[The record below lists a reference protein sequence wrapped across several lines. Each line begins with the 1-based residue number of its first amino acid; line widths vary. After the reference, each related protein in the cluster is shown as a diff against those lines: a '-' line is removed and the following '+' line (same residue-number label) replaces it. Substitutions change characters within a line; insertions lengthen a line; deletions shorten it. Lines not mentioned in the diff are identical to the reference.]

1 MYQFKPMSN
10 SNKYVVTIGGSN
22 VDIISRSKKKILIGE
37 SNISEIDLTAGG
49 VIRNIAENLCHLKH
63 SCYLITVFGDDEFG
77 NYLKN
82 NCKNSG
88 ININHSLNT
97 KLGNTATYL
106 SVNDHTGE
114 MLVAANDTKIL
125 ENLTPEFLSSKKSLI
140 NDAEAIVIDSNL
152 SKNTIKYILNN
163 FKNKFIF
170 ADPVSKTKSSKLKKY
185 LSFINVIKPNLEEAK
200 FLFDLKSIGTGDLKA
215 LSLSLS
221 KKNVEKI
228 IISLGSKGIISFNN
242 GEIKKILTKKQRVQN
257 VNGAGD
263 ALMAGLIHGHLKNW
277 EWDYNVKFAISMANI
292 SLQSKSTVN
301 SDLSEKKVFKFLN
314 ENIL

>member
-1 MYQFKPMSN
+1 MSN
-10 SNKYVVTIGGSN
+10 LKKYVVSIGGSN

-37 SNISEIDLTAGG
+37 SNVSEIDLTAGG
-49 VIRNIAENLCHLKH
+49 VIRNITENLCYLKH
-63 SCYLITVFGDDEFG
+63 NCYLITVFGDDEFG
-77 NYLKN
+77 NYLKD

-88 ININHSLNT
+88 ININQSLNI

-140 NDAEAIVIDSNL
+140 NDAAAIVIDANL
-152 SKNTIKYILNN
+152 SINTLKYIFNN

-170 ADPVSKTKSSKLKKY
+170 ADPVSLTKSVKLKKY
-185 LSFINVIKPNLEEAK
+185 LSLINVIKPNLEEAK
-200 FLFDLKSIGTGDLKA
+200 FLFNLRSVGTRYLNA
-215 LSLSLS
+215 LRLSLLE
-221 KKNVEKI
+221 KNVEKL
-228 IISLGSKGIISFNN
+228 IISLGSKGVISYNN
-242 GEIKKILTKKQRVQN
+242 GEIKKISTRKQRVQN

-263 ALMAGLIHGHLKNW
+263 ALMAGLIHGYLKNW

-301 SDLSEKKVFKFLN
+301 ADLSEKKVLKFLN

>member
-1 MYQFKPMSN
+1 MSN
-10 SNKYVVTIGGSN
+10 LKKYVVTIGGSN

-37 SNISEIDLTAGG
+37 SNVSEIDLTAGG
-49 VIRNIAENLCHLKH
+49 VIRNITENLCYLKH
-63 SCYLITVFGDDEFG
+63 NCYLITVFGDDEFG
-77 NYLKN
+77 NYLKD

-88 ININHSLNT
+88 ININQSLNI

-140 NDAEAIVIDSNL
+140 NDATAIVIDANL
-152 SKNTIKYILNN
+152 SINTLKYIFNN

-170 ADPVSKTKSSKLKKY
+170 ADPVSLTKSVKLKKY
-185 LSFINVIKPNLEEAK
+185 LSLINVIKPNLEEAK
-200 FLFDLKSIGTGDLKA
+200 FLFNLRSVGTRYLNA
-215 LSLSLS
+215 LRLSLLE
-221 KKNVEKI
+221 KNVEKL
-228 IISLGSKGIISFNN
+228 IISLGSKGVISYNN
-242 GEIKKILTKKQRVQN
+242 GEIKKISTRKQRVQN

-263 ALMAGLIHGHLKNW
+263 ALMAGLIHGYLKNW

-301 SDLSEKKVFKFLN
+301 VDLSEKKVLKFLN

>member
-1 MYQFKPMSN
+1 MSN
-10 SNKYVVTIGGSN
+10 LKKYVVTIGGSN

-37 SNISEIDLTAGG
+37 SNVSEIDLTAGG
-49 VIRNIAENLCHLKH
+49 VIRNITENLCYLKH
-63 SCYLITVFGDDEFG
+63 NCYLITVFGDDEFG
-77 NYLKN
+77 NYLKD

-88 ININHSLNT
+88 ININQSLNI

-140 NDAEAIVIDSNL
+140 NDAAAIVIDANL
-152 SKNTIKYILNN
+152 SINTLKYIFNN

-170 ADPVSKTKSSKLKKY
+170 ADPVSLTKSVKLKKY
-185 LSFINVIKPNLEEAK
+185 LSLINVIKPNLEEAK
-200 FLFDLKSIGTGDLKA
+200 FLFNLRSVGTRYLNA
-215 LSLSLS
+215 LRLSLLE
-221 KKNVEKI
+221 KNVEKL
-228 IISLGSKGIISFNN
+228 IISLGSKGVISYNN
-242 GEIKKILTKKQRVQN
+242 GEIKKISTRKQRVQN

-263 ALMAGLIHGHLKNW
+263 ALMAGLIHGYLKNW

-301 SDLSEKKVFKFLN
+301 ADLSEKKVLKFLN

>member
-1 MYQFKPMSN
+1 MSN
-10 SNKYVVTIGGSN
+10 LKKYVVTIGGSN
-22 VDIISRSKKKILIGE
+22 VDIISRSKNKILIGE
-37 SNISEIDLTAGG
+37 SNVSEIDLTAGG
-49 VIRNIAENLCHLKH
+49 VIRNITENLCYLKH
-63 SCYLITVFGDDEFG
+63 NCYLITVFGDDEFG
-77 NYLKN
+77 NYLKD

-88 ININHSLNT
+88 ININQSLNI

-140 NDAEAIVIDSNL
+140 NDAAAIVIDANL
-152 SKNTIKYILNN
+152 SINTLKYIFNN

-170 ADPVSKTKSSKLKKY
+170 ADPVSLTKSVKLKKY
-185 LSFINVIKPNLEEAK
+185 LSLINVIKPNLEEAK
-200 FLFDLKSIGTGDLKA
+200 FLFNLRSVGTRYLNA
-215 LSLSLS
+215 LRLSLLE
-221 KKNVEKI
+221 KNVEKL
-228 IISLGSKGIISFNN
+228 IISLGSKGVISYNN
-242 GEIKKILTKKQRVQN
+242 GEIKKISTRKQRVQN

-263 ALMAGLIHGHLKNW
+263 ALMAGLIHGYLKNW

-301 SDLSEKKVFKFLN
+301 VDLSEKKVLKFLN

>member
-1 MYQFKPMSN
+1 MSN
-10 SNKYVVTIGGSN
+10 LKKYVVTIGGSN

-49 VIRNIAENLCHLKH
+49 VIRNITENLCYLKH
-63 SCYLITVFGDDEFG
+63 NCYLITVFGDDEFG
-77 NYLKN
+77 NYLKD

-88 ININHSLNT
+88 ININQSLNI

-140 NDAEAIVIDSNL
+140 NDAAAIVIDANL
-152 SKNTIKYILNN
+152 SINTLKYIFNN

-170 ADPVSKTKSSKLKKY
+170 ADPVSLTKSVKLKKY
-185 LSFINVIKPNLEEAK
+185 LSLINVIKPNLEEAK
-200 FLFDLKSIGTGDLKA
+200 FLFNLRSVGTRYLNA
-215 LSLSLS
+215 LRLSLLE
-221 KKNVEKI
+221 KNVEKL
-228 IISLGSKGIISFNN
+228 IISLGSKGIISYNN
-242 GEIKKILTKKQRVQN
+242 GEIKKISTRKQRVQN

-263 ALMAGLIHGHLKNW
+263 ALMAGLIHGYLKNW

-301 SDLSEKKVFKFLN
+301 VDLSEKKVLKFLN

>member
-1 MYQFKPMSN
+1 MSN
-10 SNKYVVTIGGSN
+10 LKKYVVTIGGSN
-22 VDIISRSKKKILIGE
+22 VDIISRSKKKVLIGE
-37 SNISEIDLTAGG
+37 SNVSEIDLTAGG
-49 VIRNIAENLCHLKH
+49 VIRNITENLCYLKH
-63 SCYLITVFGDDEFG
+63 NCYLITVFGDDEFG
-77 NYLKN
+77 NYLKD

-88 ININHSLNT
+88 ININQSLNI

-140 NDAEAIVIDSNL
+140 NDAAAIVIDANL
-152 SKNTIKYILNN
+152 SINTLKYIFNN

-170 ADPVSKTKSSKLKKY
+170 ADPVSLTKSVKLKKY
-185 LSFINVIKPNLEEAK
+185 LSLINVIKPNLEEAK
-200 FLFDLKSIGTGDLKA
+200 FLFNLRSVGTRYLNA
-215 LSLSLS
+215 LRLSLLE
-221 KKNVEKI
+221 KNVEKL
-228 IISLGSKGIISFNN
+228 IISLGSKGVISYNN
-242 GEIKKILTKKQRVQN
+242 GEIKKISTRKQRVQN

-263 ALMAGLIHGHLKNW
+263 ALMAGLIHGYLKNW

-301 SDLSEKKVFKFLN
+301 ADLSEKKVLKFLN

>member
-1 MYQFKPMSN
+1 MSN
-10 SNKYVVTIGGSN
+10 LKKYVVTIGGSN

-49 VIRNIAENLCHLKH
+49 VIRNITENLCYLKH
-63 SCYLITVFGDDEFG
+63 NCYLITVFGDDEFG
-77 NYLKN
+77 NYLKD

-88 ININHSLNT
+88 ININQSLNI

-140 NDAEAIVIDSNL
+140 NDAAAIVIDANL
-152 SKNTIKYILNN
+152 SINTLKYIFNN

-170 ADPVSKTKSSKLKKY
+170 ADPVSLTKSVKLKKY
-185 LSFINVIKPNLEEAK
+185 LSLINVIKPNLEEAK
-200 FLFDLKSIGTGDLKA
+200 FLFNLRSVGTRYLNA
-215 LSLSLS
+215 LRLSLLE
-221 KKNVEKI
+221 KNVEKL
-228 IISLGSKGIISFNN
+228 IISLGSKGVISYNN
-242 GEIKKILTKKQRVQN
+242 GEIKKISTRKQRVQN

-263 ALMAGLIHGHLKNW
+263 ALMAGLIHGYLKNW

-301 SDLSEKKVFKFLN
+301 VDLSEKKVLKFLN

>member
-1 MYQFKPMSN
+1 MSN
-10 SNKYVVTIGGSN
+10 LKKYVVTIGGSN

-37 SNISEIDLTAGG
+37 SNVSEIDLTAGG
-49 VIRNIAENLCHLKH
+49 VIRNITENLCYLKH
-63 SCYLITVFGDDEFG
+63 NCYLITVFGDDEFG
-77 NYLKN
+77 NYLKD

-88 ININHSLNT
+88 ININQSLNI

-140 NDAEAIVIDSNL
+140 NDAAAIVIDANL
-152 SKNTIKYILNN
+152 SINTLKYIFNN

-170 ADPVSKTKSSKLKKY
+170 ADPVSLSKSVKLKKY
-185 LSFINVIKPNLEEAK
+185 LSLINVIKPNLEEAK
-200 FLFDLKSIGTGDLKA
+200 FLFNLRSVGTRYLNA
-215 LSLSLS
+215 LRLSLLE
-221 KKNVEKI
+221 KNVEKL
-228 IISLGSKGIISFNN
+228 IISLGSKGVISYNN
-242 GEIKKILTKKQRVQN
+242 GEIKKISTRKQRVQN

-263 ALMAGLIHGHLKNW
+263 ALMAGLIHGYLKNW

-301 SDLSEKKVFKFLN
+301 VDLSEKKVLKFLN

>member
-1 MYQFKPMSN
+1 MSN
-10 SNKYVVTIGGSN
+10 LKKYVVTIGGSN

-37 SNISEIDLTAGG
+37 SNVSEIDLTAGG
-49 VIRNIAENLCHLKH
+49 VIRNITENLCYLKH
-63 SCYLITVFGDDEFG
+63 NCYLITVFGDDEFG
-77 NYLKN
+77 NYLKD

-88 ININHSLNT
+88 ININQSLNI

-140 NDAEAIVIDSNL
+140 NDAAAIVIDANL
-152 SKNTIKYILNN
+152 SINTLKYIFNN

-170 ADPVSKTKSSKLKKY
+170 ADPVSLTKSVKLKKY
-185 LSFINVIKPNLEEAK
+185 LSLINVIKPNLEEAK
-200 FLFDLKSIGTGDLKA
+200 FLFNLRSVGTRYLNA
-215 LSLSLS
+215 LRLSLLE
-221 KKNVEKI
+221 KNVEKL
-228 IISLGSKGIISFNN
+228 IISLGSKGVISYNN
-242 GEIKKILTKKQRVQN
+242 GEIKKISTRKQRVQN

-263 ALMAGLIHGHLKNW
+263 ALMAGLIHGYLKNW

-301 SDLSEKKVFKFLN
+301 VDLSEKKVLKFLN